1 MDKALEFL
9 PLLERDWVDFVEEI
23 KGMGSIF
30 VDFAQVLVNCDRVLT
45 FCLGIAAGVGGDVGL
60 GDVLALNVR
69 SEIAMGLMTDGC
81 TALSWTAGSDSILAQ
96 NWDVSFFS
104 HLLRVSILCVSVVTS
119 RVVPCYQD
127 LNPEF

>member
-1 MDKALEFL
+1 MGKALEFL

-30 VDFAQVLVNCDRVLT
+30 ADLAQVLVNCDRVLT
-45 FCLGIAAGVGGDVGL
+45 FCLGIAAGVGGDIAL
-60 GDVLALNVR
+60 GDILALNVR

-96 NWDVSFFS
+96 NWDVSLFF
-104 HLLRVSILCVSVVTS
+104 HLLRVLNLCAPVVTS
-119 RVVPCYQD
+119 RVFRCYRD
-127 LNPEF
+127 LNSEF